1 MLMQSRGPIAYASR
15 ALTETEKQYAQ
26 IEKEMLAIVYAMEKF
41 HTYTYGRDST
51 IESDHK
57 PLVTIHKKPLQSAPK
72 RLQRMLMRLQKYS
85 IDIQY
90 RPGKELYLAD
100 TLSRAYLAYDVDANK
115 TESMQQQSDWE
126 KELEQVNMISHL
138 LVASTTLQTIQNATQ
153 EDQSLQEL
161 QQYIIQ
167 GWPDTKYGLPSY
179 ITPYYDI
186 RDELTVQQGMVLKGN
201 TLVVPQAARKFALE
215 RIHSSHMGANACI
228 RRAREA
234 LYWPGMTSHI
244 RNHVQKCSICRD
256 YDNKQQ
262 KEPLLAHEVP
272 PRPWAKVGA
281 DLFKFKGRDYLIVTD
296 YYSNFWEIDRLQAT
310 TSDDVIRK
318 MKQHFSRYGI
328 PEVLISDNGTQF
340 TSREFR
346 SFTKQWEIQHETSS
360 PHHHQSNGK
369 AENSV
374 KTAKRLMKKALQ
386 AGTDPW
392 LAILEFR
399 NTPAEGLN
407 TSPAQRL
414 MNRKTRTLLPTIEQ
428 FLPEKMEEHHNIMER
443 KKRQAKYYNMKA
455 RDLPELKTN
464 DVVRIQPTGRDTV
477 WKPAKIEKVLP
488 NRSYLVITPGGTTYR
503 RNRVQLRKTK
513 EEFKPSAGMD
523 DPPVEMIPQ
532 PRQKKQTS
540 IPTPVTKKTVP
551 PQAQANESGE
561 NKQERL

>member
-1 MLMQSRGPIAYASR
+1 MKSISKLLTRLKQQPHRHLSCNTLMESCQLQSNVTFLRQDRLGAVLMQRRGPIAYASR

-41 HTYTYGRDST
+41 RTYTYGRDIT

-100 TLSRAYLAYDVDANK
+100 TLSRAYLAYDVDTNK

-126 KELEQVNMISHL
+126 KELEQVNMINHL
-138 LVASTTLQTIQNATQ
+138 LVAITTLQTIQNATQ
-153 EDQSLQEL
+153 EDQSLPEL

-186 RDELTVQQGMVLKGN
+186 RDELTVQQGMILKGN

-281 DLFKFKGRDYLIVTD
+281 DLLKFK
-296 YYSNFWEIDRLQAT
+296 S
-310 TSDDVIRK
+310 K
-318 MKQHFSRYGI
+318 C
-328 PEVLISDNGTQF
+328 
-340 TSREFR
+340 
-346 SFTKQWEIQHETSS
+346 
-360 PHHHQSNGK
+360 
-369 AENSV
+369 
-374 KTAKRLMKKALQ
+374 
-386 AGTDPW
+386 
-392 LAILEFR
+392 
-399 NTPAEGLN
+399 
-407 TSPAQRL
+407 
-414 MNRKTRTLLPTIEQ
+414 
-428 FLPEKMEEHHNIMER
+428 
-443 KKRQAKYYNMKA
+443 
-455 RDLPELKTN
+455 
-464 DVVRIQPTGRDTV
+464 
-477 WKPAKIEKVLP
+477 
-488 NRSYLVITPGGTTYR
+488 
-503 RNRVQLRKTK
+503 
-513 EEFKPSAGMD
+513 
-523 DPPVEMIPQ
+523 
-532 PRQKKQTS
+532 
-540 IPTPVTKKTVP
+540 
-551 PQAQANESGE
+551 
-561 NKQERL
+561 